1 VPFGCPPVKG
11 LKEPTVAELITI
23 AEAKE
28 HSELSHEHIAELART
43 GRIIARKS
51 RNVWLVDL
59 ESLQAYE
66 QKMKELGPAKYN
78 PTRKP
83 KKK

>member
-1 VPFGCPPVKG
+1 M
-11 LKEPTVAELITI
+11 AEMITI

-28 HSELSHEHIAELART
+28 QLDLSHQQIAQLART
-43 GRIIARKS
+43 GRIIGRKS

-78 PTRKP
+78 PTSKR
-83 KKK
+83 KKKE